1 MNRWRGVA
9 LPIALCMLLV
19 VLAGC
24 AVSPDALEP
33 TSAYTEEETATTTGA
48 QTAESADCPV
58 TTPTVATPPDS
69 SYRDAL
75 PTGTYFVSAD
85 RGIWTSADVWGLGS
99 RKVGWIKPE
108 GSTLIVQ
115 GRRLDGD
122 AAPLWADISEGYVG
136 DFQSSRM
143 IIPSAGCWEIE
154 ARSNESLL
162 RFVIYVPQRPEIGDG
177 PTCDSIG
184 EVVRPN
190 RIVIA
195 GRVES
200 SFVDASGRWA
210 WQSVLITRNLYPYSL
225 YREATSVGR
234 IITILQDTAREPAR
248 AEGAEYVLVL
258 QNDPW
263 QVACPQQT
271 VAAVDHTQEAA
282 RVEPMTPDQALWAGT
297 TLTEIEEEIASAYR
311 KSRVARLAQAANLR
325 YRSLGIY
332 LMSVC
337 CTDRCMD
344 LCNGLP

>member
-1 MNRWRGVA
+1 MRSYGSARLFPV
-9 LPIALCMLLV
+9 LLLFL

-24 AVSPDALEP
+24 GVAPGSLP
-33 TSAYTEEETATTTGA
+33 TEKTVLGEGVDFNAGARTA
-48 QTAESADCPV
+48 QSADCPV

-69 SYRDAL
+69 RYRSPL
-75 PTGTYFVSAD
+75 PTGAYYVSAD
-85 RGIWTSADVWGLGS
+85 RGIWTSTDVWGLGS

-108 GSTLIVQ
+108 GSTLIVR

-136 DFQSSRM
+136 DFQSSRL

-154 ARSNESLL
+154 ARANESLL
-162 RFVIYVPQRPEIGDG
+162 RFVVYVPQRPKIGDG

-195 GRVES
+195 GHVES

-210 WQSVLITRNLYPYSL
+210 WQSVLVTRNLYPYSL
-225 YREATSVGR
+225 YREAVSVGR
-234 IITILQDTAREPAR
+234 TITILQDTAREPPR

-258 QNDPW
+258 HGDPW

-271 VAAVDHTQEAA
+271 VAAVDHTQVAA
-282 RVEPMTPDQALWAGT
+282 RIEPMAPDQALWAGT
-297 TLTEIEEEIASAYR
+297 TLPEIKEEIASAHR
-311 KSRVARLAQAANLR
+311 RARVARLAQVANLR

-332 LMSVC
+332 LVLVSEC
-337 CTDRCMD
+337 SMD
-344 LCNGLP
+344 SCGDLR

>member
-1 MNRWRGVA
+1 MRSYRSARLFPLLLLLLA
-9 LPIALCMLLV
+9 LV
-19 VLAGC
+19 GC
-24 AVSPDALEP
+24 AVAPGSLP
-33 TSAYTEEETATTTGA
+33 TAKTVSREGVDVNAGARTG
-48 QTAESADCPV
+48 QSENCPV
-58 TTPTVATPPDS
+58 SAPTIATPPDS
-69 SYRDAL
+69 RYRSPL
-75 PTGTYFVSAD
+75 PTGAYFISAD
-85 RGIWTSADVWGLGS
+85 RGIWTSTDVWGLGS

-108 GSTLIVQ
+108 GSTLTVQ
-115 GRRLDGD
+115 GRRLDGGSP
-122 AAPLWADISEGYVG
+122 PLWADISDGYVG
-136 DFQSSRM
+136 DFQSSRL

-154 ARSNESLL
+154 ARANASLL

-210 WQSVLITRNLYPYSL
+210 WQSVLVTRNLYPYSL
-225 YREATSVGR
+225 YREAASVGR
-234 IITILQDTAREPAR
+234 IITILQDTAREPPR

-258 QNDPW
+258 HGDPW

-282 RVEPMTPDQALWAGT
+282 RVEPMAPDQALWAGT
-297 TLTEIEEEIASAYR
+297 TLPEIGEEIALAYR
-311 KSRVARLAQAANLR
+311 KSRVARLAQVANLR

-332 LMSVC
+332 LVSEC
-337 CTDRCMD
+337 SMD
-344 LCNGLP
+344 SCEGLR